1 MVEGEKAAAMA
12 GAMVA
17 AARVLA
23 ARVVAARGVG
33 SREAEGCILEYQ
45 GSSSVR
51 AGAAAAAGVDAAA
64 GMAAGMAAAVREGEG
79 GIRLRGWAGAAAAA
93 EGMETEVAE
102 KAPVAGVTRGEAGW
116 VGEVCIHRSAR
127 AGAAAAAAAET
138 DAEAEAEAE
147 AGGGG

>member
-1 MVEGEKAAAMA
+1 MEGEKAAAMA
-12 GAMVA
+12 GATVA

-23 ARVVAARGVG
+23 AKVVAARGVG
-33 SREAEGCILEYQ
+33 SREAEGCILEYP
-45 GSSSVR
+45 GSSSAR
-51 AGAAAAAGVDAAA
+51 
-64 GMAAGMAAAVREGEG
+64 
-79 GIRLRGWAGAAAAA
+79 AGAAAAA

-116 VGEVCIHRSAR
+116 VGEACIHRWAR